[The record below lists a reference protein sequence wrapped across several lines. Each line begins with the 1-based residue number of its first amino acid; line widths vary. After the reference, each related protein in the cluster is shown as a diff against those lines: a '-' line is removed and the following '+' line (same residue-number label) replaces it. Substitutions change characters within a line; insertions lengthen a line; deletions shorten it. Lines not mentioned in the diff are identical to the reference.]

1 VKLEP
6 ETDRRLG
13 IMERI
18 GEQCEWWW
26 PYEGICVAC
35 QKPTAVRWDE
45 QRRLHGE
52 GRPAVEYADG
62 YSLFAWH
69 GVRVPEKW
77 ITDPAGTDPAE
88 IISTTN
94 TEQRA
99 AGAAILGWP
108 RMLAVLNS
116 KIIDDSGSEDVGQL
130 IELTLPGLP
139 EPGRFLKARCPRNGI
154 IVEGVPR
161 ISDIDGLPIDTA
173 IAAQAWRIGDPQS
186 EYFGFRAWA
195 MLNGY
200 ADDLSIDRIDND
212 ANYSPDNCRWATPKE
227 QAGNRR
233 ARSCFRK
240 DRPMNTK
247 TFQAAAAQGEV
258 NLRRVAELPTGL
270 VPVQPEHGRFIVGHS
285 ESGHHHSLPDVEGV
299 IVMERVKDVPE
310 GMKIFYAVL
319 ENPTALS
326 QDAASPHETVAL
338 DPGIFE
344 IKISREYDPF
354 AEQARRVAD

>member
-1 VKLEP
+1 MNRLALEGQNFGRLTVLAAAELDASGNSLWTCLCSCGVKV
-6 ETDRRLG
+6 TTRGSAMRSG
-13 IMERI
+13 TTQSCGCIQKER
-18 GEQCEWWW
+18 
-26 PYEGICVAC
+26 
-35 QKPTAVRWDE
+35 
-45 QRRLHGE
+45 QRRAVTKHGFHDNRLFRIWTQMKRRTSNPSHVSFPNYG
-52 GRPAVEYADG
+52 GRGITVCRQWCAD
-62 YSLFAWH
+62 FEA
-69 GVRVPEKW
+69 
-77 ITDPAGTDPAE
+77 
-88 IISTTN
+88 
-94 TEQRA
+94 
-99 AGAAILGWP
+99 
-108 RMLAVLNS
+108 
-116 KIIDDSGSEDVGQL
+116 
-130 IELTLPGLP
+130 
-139 EPGRFLKARCPRNGI
+139 
-154 IVEGVPR
+154 
-161 ISDIDGLPIDTA
+161 
-173 IAAQAWRIGDPQS
+173 
-186 EYFGFRAWA
+186 FRAWA